1 MCIGNE
7 NGLSDYEEGG
17 ISLATKKRKIEVFSA
32 GCSTC
37 HETVELVKR
46 IACSSCD
53 VHVLDMH
60 DKKIA
65 AKAKRYGVRSLPAV
79 AIYGKLAG
87 CCAERGVQEDVLRAA
102 GIGVPLP

>member
-1 MCIGNE
+1 MCIGQVKQTDFRRKDF
-7 NGLSDYEEGG
+7 LMT
-17 ISLATKKRKIEVFSA
+17 TKKRRIEVFSA

-37 HETVELVKR
+37 HEAVELVKR
-46 IACSSCD
+46 IACSSYD

-79 AIYGKLAG
+79 AIDGKLAG
-87 CCAERGVQEDVLRAA
+87 CCAGRGVQEDVLRAA
-102 GIGVPLP
+102 GIGVPLS